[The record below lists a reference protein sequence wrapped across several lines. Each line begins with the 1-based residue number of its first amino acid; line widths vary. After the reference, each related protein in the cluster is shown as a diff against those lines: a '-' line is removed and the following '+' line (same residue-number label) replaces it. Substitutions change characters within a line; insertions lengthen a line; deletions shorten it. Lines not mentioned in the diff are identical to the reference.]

1 MKLLPLRTFL
11 KRNCFDEND
20 HLFQGFREQHQ
31 RRPASTSGASV
42 AASSSGYPGE
52 SIAMSRFDRR
62 ESTGD
67 DDVTDNPEHED
78 TFDETSLH
86 ND

>member
-1 MKLLPLRTFL
+1 M
-11 KRNCFDEND
+11 
-20 HLFQGFREQHQ
+20 
-31 RRPASTSGASV
+31 

-67 DDVTDNPEHED
+67 DDVTDNPDEHED
-78 TFDETSLH
+78 TFDAETSLH